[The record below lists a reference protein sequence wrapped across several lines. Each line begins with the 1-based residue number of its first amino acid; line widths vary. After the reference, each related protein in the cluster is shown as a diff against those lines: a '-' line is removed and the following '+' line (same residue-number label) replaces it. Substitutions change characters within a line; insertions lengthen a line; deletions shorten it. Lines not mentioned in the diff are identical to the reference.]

1 MDDKIPG
8 FCHIQHVPRSTYAVL
23 RGNFTELPQDLLNYL
38 RIYWTTS
45 EFTELPQNL
54 LNYLRIYWT
63 TSEFTELPRNFTE
76 LPKSFTELPGFLEVQ
91 IQVLPGTAEV
101 Y

>member
-1 MDDKIPG
+1 MYLTHLSIITLVLVYYSGIPG
-8 FCHIQHVPRSTYAVL
+8 ASQTKIRTLCPMPDLFRTIFGPMVRIRTKYGIPDLIGPTVPTGNST
-23 RGNFTELPQDLLNYL
+23 Q
-38 RIYWTTS
+38 
-45 EFTELPQNL
+45 
-54 LNYLRIYWT
+54 
-63 TSEFTELPRNFTE
+63 LPRNFTE